1 VNATV
6 ADFDCWTQARKPVG
20 AGVREE

>member
-20 AGVREE
+20 AGVRE